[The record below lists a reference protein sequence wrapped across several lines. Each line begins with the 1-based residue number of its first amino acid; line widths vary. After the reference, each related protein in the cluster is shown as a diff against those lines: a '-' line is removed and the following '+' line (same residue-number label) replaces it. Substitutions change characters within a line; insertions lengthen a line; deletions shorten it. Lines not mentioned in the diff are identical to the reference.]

1 MTDTNLTDNQTTD
14 ITALPPAE
22 RALIVLNS
30 TKTEVVLRELV
41 TEAANITAVVDAA
54 GREQAH
60 RLGMKLKN
68 ARTTIEKTG
77 KAARED
83 ATAFS
88 KSVIDEE
95 KRLKAITEAEEK
107 RVLGLRDEY
116 DAKIAA
122 EKAAK
127 EAAEKARKDEIMGK
141 IEGIR
146 RLSADLAGESAK
158 TIGEEYDALAAF
170 KPESDVFQEFTEEAQ
185 KALDEALQAI
195 GALHSRVLEKEQAE
209 AAAEAERIRLE
220 EATRAERE
228 ALARERAAVEAERAA
243 IAKERAELEAL
254 RAAAKQ
260 EPQKFD
266 GGPLGSVML
275 WHAPGPNGM
284 TPLEGQIQGDTPI
297 DHDAEASLGDK
308 ISTSF
313 ASNGSIAAPDQ
324 PEQEQIDESELMPV
338 VDVTPE
344 QAAEIFEEAEIDPAP
359 APVVTDFKI
368 RMAALATAD
377 QFDAIAA
384 KVSQCGQQM
393 FANDLRQVAITLRAG
408 TFDQALAMADHEAL
422 IAADNLLIDASM
434 KFIDAMTE
442 QSQAA

>member
-1 MTDTNLTDNQTTD
+1 MTDTTVADTQPTD
-14 ITALPPAE
+14 IAALPPAD

-30 TKTEVVLRELV
+30 TKTEVALRDLV
-41 TEAANITAVVDAA
+41 SEAANITAVVDSA

-60 RLGMKLKN
+60 RLGMRLKN

-88 KSVIDEE
+88 KAVIAEE
-95 KRLKAITEAEEK
+95 HRLKAITEAEEK
-107 RVLGLRDEY
+107 RVLSLRDEY
-116 DAKIAA
+116 DAKIEA
-122 EKAAK
+122 EKEAK
-127 EAAEKARKDEIMGK
+127 RQAEAKRVAEIREK

-146 RLSADLAGESAK
+146 SLPLAMAGAGSDEIAA
-158 TIGEEYDALAAF
+158 ERDALDAF
-170 KPESDVFQEFTEEAQ
+170 EPPESVFGEFLQDCIDAKKECILSLCDLYNRVIAQ
-185 KALDEALQAI
+185 
-195 GALHSRVLEKEQAE
+195 E
-209 AAAEAERIRLE
+209 AAVALAEAERLRLE

-228 ALARERAAVEAERAA
+228 ALARERAAIEEEKAELARM
-243 IAKERAELEAL
+243 RAEVAAMK
-254 RAAAKQ
+254 AAA
-260 EPQKFD
+260 
-266 GGPLGSVML
+266 S
-275 WHAPGPNGM
+275 
-284 TPLEGQIQGDTPI
+284 
-297 DHDAEASLGDK
+297 
-308 ISTSF
+308 
-313 ASNGSIAAPDQ
+313 GSIAAPFE

-338 VDVTPE
+338 VEVTPE

-408 TFDQALAMADHEAL
+408 TFDQALANADHEAL
-422 IAADNLLIDASM
+422 IAADNLLIEASM
-434 KFIDAMTE
+434 KFIDALSE
-442 QSQAA
+442 EAQAA

>member
-14 ITALPPAE
+14 ITALPPAD

-30 TKTEVVLRELV
+30 TKTEVALRELV
-41 TEAANITAVVDAA
+41 TEAANITAVVDTA

-88 KSVIDEE
+88 KAVIDEE

-146 RLSADLAGESAK
+146 RLAADLAGESAK

-185 KALDEALQAI
+185 KALDETLQAI

-228 ALARERAAVEAERAA
+228 ALARERAAIEEEKAELARM
-243 IAKERAELEAL
+243 RAEVAAMK
-254 RAAAKQ
+254 AAAS
-260 EPQKFD
+260 
-266 GGPLGSVML
+266 GSV
-275 WHAPGPNGM
+275 
-284 TPLEGQIQGDTPI
+284 
-297 DHDAEASLGDK
+297 
-308 ISTSF
+308 
-313 ASNGSIAAPDQ
+313 AAPVE